1 VPHPARTPRPAS
13 CRLAHR
19 THADDSVRFVDEPWT
34 SEALLEVLA
43 HPERFG
49 LVGGVWYA
57 LNASD
62 ALVASHAE
70 HTVAGRLGMCVSS
83 CDAMMEE
90 AGLRAANGVKL
101 ASMMKRLSAVRT
113 VPVQLQIS
121 LKRAY
126 IGSER
131 CTYAQLELY

>member
-1 VPHPARTPRPAS
+1 ME
-13 CRLAHR
+13 
-19 THADDSVRFVDEPWT
+19 EPWT

-101 ASMMKRLSAVRT
+101 ASMMERLSAVRT

-121 LKRAY
+121 
-126 IGSER
+126 
-131 CTYAQLELY
+131 

>member
-1 VPHPARTPRPAS
+1 
-13 CRLAHR
+13 
-19 THADDSVRFVDEPWT
+19 VDEPWT

-70 HTVAGRLGMCVSS
+70 HTVAGRLGMRISQCE
-83 CDAMMEE
+83 ALMQE
-90 AGLRAANGVKL
+90 AGLRAPNGVKV
-101 ASMMKRLSAVRT
+101 ASMVKRLSQARAAAEH
-113 VPVQLQIS
+113 LQMS
-121 LKRAY
+121 LKLSK

-131 CTYAQLELY
+131 CTYVLHMLY